1 METDRVKLQSGVS
14 LGSCPKIHTVEIEK
28 AISPR
33 DTVRRV
39 MDKLG
44 GLELELVREIIR
56 IDSGRLGIPVYICSA
71 GKDCNIPTPKT
82 MGKGATPEQSEASAL
97 MEMVERFS
105 HANYPRANNH
115 RRASFRE
122 VERETLPLEQLVQV
136 PGRGAS
142 AGREELDAFADLPF
156 AWIPAYS
163 LTGKRD
169 FLLPYEWFADI
180 QGTNGLSAGNTMEET
195 VLQGLCEV
203 VERHVCAVINV
214 RREPVPTIDLG
225 TVRDPV
231 AGELLGKFA
240 RNNIRIMCKDFS
252 LNTGIPTVAGIAFD
266 PATFPNSEI
275 VFCAGTSTHPEK
287 ALIRTLTEIQQMA
300 VDTFQQ
306 DYYAGGI
313 LPKFRNWRECN
324 YLFTEDEPVS
334 IQSLPDVSSTDML
347 KEIENCAEALQNY
360 GFEPLVVDITHPEL
374 GIPSVFVM
382 MPGAE
387 LFDSSSG
394 DLHIGYYLG
403 RRMEFT
409 GRLEEAILY
418 FRESL
423 RRHPKSALHAHLEI
437 ANCLMYQQRWES
449 AINAYME
456 AYRHGPDRAM
466 QMQIMRSLSICNDK
480 RKEAVSFL
488 GNDA

>member
-1 METDRVKLQSGVS
+1 METGHGRLQSGIS
-14 LGSCPKIHTVEIEK
+14 LGSCRKNHTVEIEK
-28 AISPR
+28 AVSPR
-33 DTVRRV
+33 DTVRHVIDTLRSL
-39 MDKLG
+39 D
-44 GLELELVREIIR
+44 LELVREITR
-56 IDSGRLGIPVYICSA
+56 IDSGRLGIPVFICSA

-115 RRASFRE
+115 RKATFKEVRE
-122 VERETLPLEQLVQV
+122 ETLPLEELVQV
-136 PGRGAS
+136 PGRGATV
-142 AGREELDAFADLPF
+142 AEGELDAFADLPF
-156 AWIPAYS
+156 AWVPAYS
-163 LTGKRD
+163 LTKKTD
-169 FLLPYEWFADI
+169 LLLPYEWFADV

-214 RREPVPTIDLG
+214 SREPVPTIDLN

-240 RNNIRIMCKDFS
+240 RNNIQVMCKDFS

-266 PATFPNSEI
+266 PASFPNSEI

-313 LPKFRNWRECN
+313 LPKLRDWRESG
-324 YLFTEDEPVS
+324 YLFTKDDPVP
-334 IQSLPDVSSTDML
+334 IQSLPDVSSTDMFEEL
-347 KEIENCAEALQNY
+347 ENCTNALKNI
-360 GFEPLVVDITHPEL
+360 GFEPMVIDITHPKL
-374 GIPSVFVM
+374 GIPSVFVI

-387 LFDSSSG
+387 LYDTSSG
-394 DLHIGYYLG
+394 QLHAGYYLG
-403 RRMEFT
+403 RRMEHT
-409 GRLEEAILY
+409 GRTDEAIGL
-418 FRESL
+418 FRESM
-423 RRHPKSALHAHLEI
+423 RKYPKSALHAHLEI
-437 ANCLMYQQRWES
+437 ANCLMYQSRWAE
-449 AINAYME
+449 AISAYME

-466 QMQIMRSLSICNDK
+466 QMRIMRCLGICNDK
-480 RKEAVSFL
+480 RKEAAS
-488 GNDA
+488 